1 MVALCF
7 VVGTVRGAQLP
18 ASVSALRVNRTTMEA
33 AELRDAVHF
42 VAALAIEKVPAGFV
56 FAADEGRASGSRK
69 RSQDDGPAVPVQ
81 SAVDR
86 FLARHPNYAVAR
98 SDWGLVIE
106 PRSATVCVAA
116 LRTVVTDGGI
126 GDPAYVAFWKLAR
139 LVNPTDTPTAPPG
152 VVCGGG
158 GCNSGVP
165 QAHRARV
172 ALTFNDTS
180 LQEALSQLVSQAPG
194 LVWTLREERRGRDEP
209 IQVPEVSCQLGYF
222 DGDLYVQTSY
232 VFGKTPAGGRR

>member
-1 MVALCF
+1 M
-7 VVGTVRGAQLP
+7 Q
-18 ASVSALRVNRTTMEA
+18 A
-33 AELRDAVHF
+33 AELPDAVEF
-42 VAALAIEKVPAGFV
+42 AAALALEKVPAGFV

-69 RSQDDGPAVPVQ
+69 RSQDDGPLVPVQ

-86 FLARHPNYAVAR
+86 FLARHENYAVSR
-98 SDWGLVIE
+98 SEWGIVIE
-106 PRSATVCVAA
+106 PRSGTVCGAA
-116 LRTVVTDGGI
+116 LRTVVTDAAI

-139 LVNPTDTPTAPPG
+139 LVNPADTPTAPPG

-158 GCNSGVP
+158 ECNSGVP

-172 ALTFNDTS
+172 ALTLNGTS

-194 LVWTLREERRGRDEP
+194 LVWTLREKRRGRDEAV
-209 IQVPEVSCQLGYF
+209 QVPEVSCQLGYF

-232 VFGKTPAGGRR
+232 VLGKTPARGRY